1 MNFTVVHCD
10 NHLLVVHKEPG
21 VVVQG
26 ASRNE
31 VSLLLAAKKWLK
43 EKYDKKGNVFLAVV
57 HRLDKPV
64 SGLVLFAR
72 TSKSASRMSDQFR
85 RGVVQ
90 KGYVAVVEGVLPK
103 QTAELSHYLTTRDGR
118 PVITNEHDPT
128 AKIARLRYS
137 LSKQAARMT
146 EVSIELLTGRKH
158 QIRLQLSSLGNPI
171 VGDKRY
177 GAKFELAAEPKRIAL
192 LAHKLRCIHPTTKE
206 ELNFLTQRPSWWP
219 LTP

>member
-43 EKYDKKGNVFLAVV
+43 ERYDKKGNVFLAVV

-85 RGVVQ
+85 RGAV
-90 KGYVAVVEGVLPK
+90 KKRYLAVVEGILPK
-103 QTAELSHYLTTRDGR
+103 QTDELTNYLTTREGR
-118 PVITNEHDPT
+118 PFITNHQDPKS
-128 AKIARLRYS
+128 KIARLRYS
-137 LSKQAARMT
+137 LSRQTAEMA

-158 QIRLQLSSLGNPI
+158 QIRLQLSALGNPI

-177 GAKFELAAEPKRIAL
+177 GAQIELAAAPQRIAL
-192 LAHKLRCIHPTTKE
+192 LAHELHCTHPTTKE
-206 ELNFLTQRPSWWP
+206 ELSFLAQRPPWWP
-219 LTP
+219 LSP